1 MAKTK
6 EELNELKQEYDSL
19 TNKLK
24 ELTEDE
30 LLQVTGGLQT
40 EGDIDIELANLF
52 APL

>member
-1 MAKTK
+1 MLKTK

-19 TNKLK
+19 VNKLK

-40 EGDIDIELANLF
+40 DSDIDIELANPF
-52 APL
+52 AP